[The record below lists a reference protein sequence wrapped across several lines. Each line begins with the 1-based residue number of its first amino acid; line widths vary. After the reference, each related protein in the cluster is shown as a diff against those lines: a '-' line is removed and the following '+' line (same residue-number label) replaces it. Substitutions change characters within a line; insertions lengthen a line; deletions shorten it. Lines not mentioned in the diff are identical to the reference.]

1 MNLQGVER
9 ASFDRGLDAS
19 KGYAS
24 LISMK
29 SEQDVSEVCERDL
42 LARIAQHEPEALAQ
56 LYDRFAG
63 VLFSVA
69 AAILKDPAQA
79 EDVLQEVF
87 FQIWERASV
96 YDSQLG
102 KPLSWAVTLTRNKA
116 IDRLRST
123 QRRNRLIEE
132 MTRETT
138 SDTSPHSSVACDV
151 VTNET
156 AALVREAM
164 RQLPVQQRQAIELA
178 FFGGLTQSEIA
189 SALKQP
195 LGTIKARIRR
205 GMLQLRDALE
215 LYI

>member
-1 MNLQGVER
+1 MNLHGAEIAFVDEG
-9 ASFDRGLDAS
+9 FDAT
-19 KGYAS
+19 KGCDS
-24 LISMK
+24 LTSMK
-29 SEQDVSEVCERDL
+29 SEQDLSELCERDL
-42 LARIAQHEPEALAQ
+42 LTRIAQQESEALAL

-123 QRRNRLIEE
+123 QRRNRLIEGIMLE
-132 MTRETT
+132 ITN
-138 SDTSPHSSVACDV
+138 DTNLHNSVACDV

-156 AALVREAM
+156 AALVRSAM
-164 RQLPVQQRQAIELA
+164 TQLPAQQREAIELA
-178 FFGGLTQSEIA
+178 FFGGLTQLEIA

-215 LYI
+215 IYL